1 MDIAIYWFGLSLTH
15 NLDTS
20 VMWLLGVRAKG
31 GGKCS
36 GTGNSGELIVPKGQR
51 SSFRDPFGL
60 EILFKLSIWISEQGE
75 VPFTLIEDEPMK
87 MEASVTFYWL
97 F

>member
-1 MDIAIYWFGLSLTH
+1 MRTSGRTALLAEP
-15 NLDTS
+15 NLH
-20 VMWLLGVRAKG
+20 RAGPGRIKLIKG